1 MASDG
6 AGEQLI
12 TIDPDIL
19 GGTPVFAGT
28 RVPLS
33 VLFDNLSD
41 GLTIGEIVDSY
52 PTLPRDLV
60 VKVLENPAQ
69 VQRAQAAQA
78 ANGIMN
84 LDGPPLTKEIAAV
97 MTRIISGELTTEEA
111 VQMKIAEIKERQR
124 MQVTQEMID
133 NTHKIDPEKVH
144 FIEGDEIFPLPTYIT
159 RPR

>member
-1 MASDG
+1 MASD
-6 AGEQLI
+6 AAHQQLI
-12 TIDPDIL
+12 TIDPEIL
-19 GGTPVFAGT
+19 GGTPIFAGT

-33 VLFDNLSD
+33 VLFDNLAD
-41 GLTIGEIVDSY
+41 GLTIDEIVDAY
-52 PTLPRDLV
+52 PSLSKELV
-60 VKVLENPAQ
+60 LAVLENPGQ

-124 MQVTQEMID
+124 MQVTQETID
-133 NTHKIDPEKVH
+133 NAHTIDPEKVRPSTV
-144 FIEGDEIFPLPTYIT
+144 EEIRSFLYKK
-159 RPR
+159 